1 MIVNR
6 SRLFMQAADVSSL
19 SMKWLTLLAVAVGSV
34 AAAFGSEI
42 IITSPDHARTFAYGE
57 MVWHQ
62 LYVDPTTHVLGA
74 RVTLSNLPYVGDN
87 EPRVDEPFDFR
98 FPGVHV
104 DPAKRALFARARRG
118 NQITVAL
125 FHGEPRCGWIDLAP
139 GAKIYLLKESGHVTA
154 ILTATDQP
162 RAGMRWVQVDDNW
175 SLQNLLAELFGRL
188 RDPRS

>member
-1 MIVNR
+1 
-6 SRLFMQAADVSSL
+6 
-19 SMKWLTLLAVAVGSV
+19 MKWLTLLAVAVGSI

-42 IITSPDHARTFAYGE
+42 VIRSPDHARTFAYGE
-57 MVWHQ
+57 MVRHQ
-62 LYVDPTTHVLGA
+62 LYVDPTAHVLGA
-74 RVTLSNLPYVGDN
+74 RVTLSNFPYIGDN

-104 DPAKRALFARARRG
+104 DPAKRALFARARGG

-125 FHGEPRCGWIDLAP
+125 FDGAPTCGWIDLAP
-139 GAKIYLLKESGHVTA
+139 GAKIYLLKESGRVTA
-154 ILTATDQP
+154 ILTATDRP

>member
-1 MIVNR
+1 
-6 SRLFMQAADVSSL
+6 
-19 SMKWLTLLAVAVGSV
+19 
-34 AAAFGSEI
+34 
-42 IITSPDHARTFAYGE
+42 

-104 DPAKRALFARARRG
+104 DAAKRTLFARGRRG

-125 FHGEPRCGWIDLAP
+125 FHGEPTCGWIDLAP
-139 GAKIYLLKESGHVTA
+139 GAKIYLLKESGRVTA

-175 SLQNLLAELFGRL
+175 SLQNILAELFGRL
-188 RDPRS
+188 RDPRG

>member
-1 MIVNR
+1 
-6 SRLFMQAADVSSL
+6 
-19 SMKWLTLLAVAVGSV
+19 MKVLTLLAVAVGSI
-34 AAAFGSEI
+34 AGAFGGEI

-74 RVTLSNLPYVGDN
+74 CVTLSNLPYVGDS

-104 DPAKRALFARARRG
+104 DPVKRTLFARARGG

-125 FHGEPRCGWIDLAP
+125 FHGQPACGWIDLAP
-139 GAKIYLLKESGHVTA
+139 GAKIYLLKESGRVTA
-154 ILTATDQP
+154 VLTATEQP
-162 RAGMRWVQVDDNW
+162 RAGLRWIEIDNNW
-175 SLQNLLAELFGRL
+175 SLQNILAEFFGRL
-188 RDPRS
+188 RDPRG

>member
-1 MIVNR
+1 
-6 SRLFMQAADVSSL
+6 
-19 SMKWLTLLAVAVGSV
+19 MKVVTLLAVAVGST
-34 AAAFGSEI
+34 AAAFGGEI

-62 LYVDPTTHVLGA
+62 LYINPTTRVFGA

-104 DPAKRALFARARRG
+104 DPAKRTLFARGRRG
-118 NQITVAL
+118 DQIAVAL
-125 FHGEPRCGWIDLAP
+125 FHGEPTCGWIDLAP

-162 RAGMRWVQVDDNW
+162 RSGMRWVQVDNNW
-175 SLQNLLAELFGRL
+175 SRQNILAEFFGRL
-188 RDPRS
+188 RDPQG